1 MILERTLVCVG
12 AKRKRG
18 CSLVPESLKNWLV
31 SIDLWCHTILHT
43 YQNASQK
50 KTRPPVP
57 NMGPGPAGPI
67 FFFLIEIY
75 ILSDCMYVGAC
86 RRLGHIFSMR
96 CNQVRSV
103 LNKDVRN
110 SDCGVHCLF
119 AFEASHVCLSFYPF
133 NFSQ

>member
-1 MILERTLVCVG
+1 MHAPPPPCTPPPPKELGIQEGLLILERTLVCVG

-67 FFFLIEIY
+67 FFF
-75 ILSDCMYVGAC
+75 
-86 RRLGHIFSMR
+86 
-96 CNQVRSV
+96 N
-103 LNKDVRN
+103 
-110 SDCGVHCLF
+110 
-119 AFEASHVCLSFYPF
+119 
-133 NFSQ
+133 